1 MQVAAYAAKSP
12 EAPVEPLEITRRD
25 LQPNDVLID
34 ITWCGVCHSDI
45 HTARNEWGRTKYP
58 IVPGHEI
65 VGTVSATGAN
75 VRKHKV
81 GDTVGVGCLVDACLT
96 CGACHDGDEQY
107 CEKGSTGT
115 YGGTEP
121 VIGGQTHGGYS
132 KQIVVRD
139 EFVLKVSDRLNPA
152 EVAPLLCAG
161 ITSWSP
167 LKHWNVKAGDK
178 VGVIGLGGLGHMG
191 VKFAVAMGCE
201 VVMITTSEEKGTDAK
216 RLGAHDVLVSTDR
229 DAMKAQRGSFDFLLN
244 TVPVKHDLNPYL
256 MLLGRNGTMVIVG
269 AIEPLEPMHGG
280 LLLSGRKR
288 VAGSGIGGIAET
300 QEMLDFCA
308 EHGVTSDIEVIAMK
322 DINAAYDR
330 VVKGDVKYRFVIDMA
345 TL

>member
-1 MQVAAYAAKSP
+1 MGP
-12 EAPVEPLEITRRD
+12 
-25 LQPNDVLID
+25 
-34 ITWCGVCHSDI
+34 
-45 HTARNEWGRTKYP
+45 
-58 IVPGHEI
+58 HEI
-65 VGTVSATGAN
+65 PDRAGARDRRKGADGT
-75 VRKHKV
+75 KHKV
-81 GDTVGVGCLVDACLT
+81 GDTVGVGCRVDACLA
-96 CGACHDGDEQY
+96 CPACHDGDEQY
-107 CEKGSTGT
+107 CEKGSVGT
-115 YGGTEP
+115 YGGIEP
-121 VIGGQTHGGYS
+121 VTGGPTHGGYS

-139 EFVLKVSDRLNPA
+139 EFVLKVSDVLNPA

-201 VVMITTSEEKGTDAK
+201 VVMITTSESKGADAK

-229 DAMKAQRGSFDFLLN
+229 DAMKARRGSFDFLLN

-256 MLLGRNGTMVIVG
+256 MLLARNGTMVLVG

-280 LLLSGRKR
+280 LLLAGRRR

-308 EHGVTSDIEVIAMK
+308 EHGVTSDVEVIAMK

>member
-1 MQVAAYAAKSP
+1 MQVAAYAAQSP
-12 EAPVEPLEITRRD
+12 ESPVAPFEITRRD

-65 VGTVSATGAN
+65 VGKVGA
-75 VRKHKV
+75 VGADVTKHKL
-81 GDTVGVGCLVDACLT
+81 GDTVGVGCLVDACLA
-96 CGACHDGDEQY
+96 CPACHDGDEQY
-107 CEKGSTGT
+107 CEKGSVGT
-115 YGGTEP
+115 YGGIEP
-121 VIGGQTHGGYS
+121 VTGGPTHGGYS

-139 EFVLKVSDRLNPA
+139 EFVLKVSDVLNPA

-201 VVMITTSEEKGTDAK
+201 VVMITTSESKGADAK

-229 DAMKAQRGSFDFLLN
+229 DAM
-244 TVPVKHDLNPYL
+244 
-256 MLLGRNGTMVIVG
+256 
-269 AIEPLEPMHGG
+269 HGG
-280 LLLSGRKR
+280 LLLAGRRR

-308 EHGVTSDIEVIAMK
+308 EHGVTSDVEVIAMK